1 MLALAPMQGIVDETL
16 RDILAGVGGMDYCVS
31 EFIRVSSHALSDSAL
46 IRGCP
51 ELARGCRTRAGTPV
65 HVQLLGGAADLMAAT
80 AARAAA
86 LGACVVD
93 LNFGCP
99 VKRVNR
105 NDGGAALLA
114 SPERIRVVVSA
125 VREAVPRYVPVSA
138 KIRLGWDSAG
148 EVERIVE
155 AVESGGASWVTIHGR
170 TRMQGYAGR
179 ADWGAIGRARRAVGI
194 PVVANGDIATPED
207 LARCAEATGCER
219 FMVGRGALRRPE
231 VFRVLRTEQPW
242 WPAWRR
248 LELVR
253 ALLDRSAE
261 RGPHGE
267 PFMLGRAKGWCAF
280 MASDDAWVASIFEEL
295 KRVRDPRTAR
305 ALLDDAMAT
314 QSRRGLAPG

>member
-1 MLALAPMQGIVDETL
+1 MQGIVDETL

-31 EFIRVSSHALSDSAL
+31 EFIRVSSHALSDNAL
-46 IRGCP
+46 LRGCP
-51 ELARGCRTRAGTPV
+51 ELARGARTRGGTPV
-65 HVQLLGGAADLMAAT
+65 HVQLLGGVPDLMALT

-86 LGACVVD
+86 LGASVVD

-105 NDGGAALLA
+105 HDGGAALLA
-114 SPERIRVVVSA
+114 SPERIRAVVSA
-125 VREAVPRYVPVSA
+125 VRAAVPRCVPISA
-138 KIRLGWDSAG
+138 KIRLGWDSAS
-148 EVERIVE
+148 EVERIGE
-155 AVESGGASWVTIHGR
+155 AVERGGASWVTIHGR
-170 TRMQGYAGR
+170 TRMQGYGGR

-207 LARCAEATGCER
+207 LARCAEVTGCDR

-248 LELVR
+248 LGLVR
-253 ALLDRSAE
+253 ALLDRGAE

-267 PFMLGRAKGWCAF
+267 PFVLGRAKGWCAL
-280 MASDDAWVASIFEEL
+280 MASDDPWIASIFEDL
-295 KRVRDPRTAR
+295 KRVHDSRTAR
-305 ALLDDAMAT
+305 TLLDDAIAT
-314 QSRRGLAPG
+314 GSLRRLAPG